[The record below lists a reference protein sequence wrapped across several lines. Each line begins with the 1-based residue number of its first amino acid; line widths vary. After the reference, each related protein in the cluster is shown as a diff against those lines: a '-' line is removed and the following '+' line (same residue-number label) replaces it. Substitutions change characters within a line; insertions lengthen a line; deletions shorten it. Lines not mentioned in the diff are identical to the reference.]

1 VAVLAAGAGGLPRG
15 GVGVSQ
21 SHCWGGHACVRRE
34 RATRA
39 FLQVLF
45 RQRWVGAQIS
55 TNPREP
61 GAVPSPGT
69 NDVLDRREFAS
80 DGFRSVLQR
89 TAPISCEQ

>member
-1 VAVLAAGAGGLPRG
+1 MVLLYMAGTMGSFV
-15 GVGVSQ
+15 GVG
-21 SHCWGGHACVRRE
+21 RKRPT

-80 DGFRSVLQR
+80 DGFRNVLQR